1 MLFVGPQPSMGHRY
15 ALMQRTDPH
24 RRDAVQLRFQ
34 PAKLA
39 SAARTT
45 RSLPLPVLTSF
56 RRGGLPTRPLIS
68 PPLLAV
74 FDNKELDPPTHRACG
89 SSSVNESL
97 KCLLNFSKASAGC
110 YYPDSVVVSAV
121 CPCPPLGVCPSVD
134 DCRCRPFAQ
143 MCNLR
148 SGPQSIPPTESFS
161 T

>member
-97 KCLLNFSKASAGC
+97 KWLLTSLRL
-110 YYPDSVVVSAV
+110 PPVVVILTRWWWFLFIFV
-121 CPCPPLGVCPSVD
+121 HHFGIV
-134 DCRCRPFAQ
+134 
-143 MCNLR
+143 LR
-148 SGPQSIPPTESFS
+148 WAIVVAALLRKRAT
-161 T
+161 

>member
-1 MLFVGPQPSMGHRY
+1 MLFVGPQPSMGHGY

-39 SAARTT
+39 SASRTT
-45 RSLPLPVLTSF
+45 RSLPSRYWPRFGAAVFQLLLSF
-56 RRGGLPTRPLIS
+56 RNRLWH
-68 PPLLAV
+68 
-74 FDNKELDPPTHRACG
+74 FHNKELDPPTHRACG

-97 KCLLNFSKASAGC
+97 KCLLNFSKASFGC
-110 YYPDSVVVSAV
+110 YYPDSVVVSV
-121 CPCPPLGVCPSVD
+121 CPCPPLGVCPSVG